1 MADRGYIAPQ
11 GDKEKFSM
19 EYLIDIIEDA
29 TVKAREKLE
38 DIKEADS
45 SISIGDMFELQML
58 MNELS
63 QFSEASTAVASAAH
77 TAIISM
83 ARNVKG

>member
-1 MADRGYIAPQ
+1 MADRLQIAPA
-11 GDKEKFSM
+11 GDKEHFSM
-19 EYLIDIIEDA
+19 EALIDIIEDA
-29 TVKAREKLE
+29 TISARQKLE
-38 DIKEADS
+38 DIKDSNS

-63 QFSEASTAVASAAH
+63 QFSEAATAVASAAH